1 MGSDFDLFERLVS
14 NFSAESND
22 FDIIISTS
30 WSVSSSSICRGTRYP
45 FSDPDEFPTEVSSAF
60 KESTGDLLSLESGL
74 DSFLM
79 VEPLNFL
86 SRIRTLRSFSVMTT
100 PTGAGEKILPLDL
113 ENILSIYHEYLLHL
127 KTSKFAKVLWM
138 AGVD

>member
-60 KESTGDLLSLESGL
+60 KETKGDLLSLVSGL
-74 DSFLM
+74 ASFLM

-100 PTGAGEKILPLDL
+100 PTGAGKK
-113 ENILSIYHEYLLHL
+113 YCH
-127 KTSKFAKVLWM
+127 
-138 AGVD
+138 

>member
-30 WSVSSSSICRGTRYP
+30 WSGSSSSICRGTRYP

-74 DSFLM
+74 KSCLESGLDSFLM

-100 PTGAGEKILPLDL
+100 PTGAGEK
-113 ENILSIYHEYLLHL
+113 YCH
-127 KTSKFAKVLWM
+127 
-138 AGVD
+138 